1 VKKAN
6 QATLLL
12 VALLGLTAC
21 GGGSSNETQNDVKQD
36 QSNTQPQKKEITIV
50 GSVEKGPFVIGSTV
64 TINILNENGENT
76 DSTIVTKT
84 TDDLGNFE
92 FKVPAGSIIEISA
105 SGYYRNEITGGLSEG
120 ELTLRSIYK
129 VSETER
135 QNANVNLL
143 THLTSNR
150 VLELIKAG
158 ESSFEQAIQQAEQE
172 FTTNFK
178 NVISSSNNANFAS
191 LSIYKDENA
200 EASAYLLA
208 LSSMFYQHA
217 INTAK
222 NNQTSPDAELTAALN
237 ELESDF
243 GTDGKVDNQDVLTAI
258 KETQKLIDPS
268 QVQQNL
274 FDWVTGKEQY
284 AVPDINEFLDTDLDG
299 IANNK
304 DNDDDNDGIA
314 DEDDS
319 SPHLADFIV
328 EDKNISVLEDESI
341 KLDLTTN
348 APLGDEVKIIATQVK
363 GPTYGELSGYFPE
376 ITYTPF
382 NDFNGEDKF
391 TLTLFQ
397 DGIESKPFTIN
408 VDVKAVNDAPTIDG
422 QPEVDIIANNEYS
435 FSPSISDIEDSQLTV
450 SVENLPEWL
459 TLDSSTGM
467 LQGTPTNAQV
477 ATYSNIQMSVS
488 DGTTTSQLPAFSIN
502 VDYSTLEAPLKL
514 QSKVSQVDKLQEIQL
529 SWEKVKFAKNYVVE
543 VSLFEDFRELLLAE
557 TIESNSF
564 SLIQKPGKYYWR
576 ISTAN
581 PNEQVGSSST
591 IEEVNAGVFTAIIGG
606 NNTDLATDIKPSID
620 DGYIVLGS
628 TKSKDLNS
636 KVDNNGDDWIIKLD
650 KHGKKLWEYFY
661 TNEGEKR
668 LSSIIELQDGSII
681 AIGMNPILNQGV
693 IVKINSIGKEEW
705 QYTHQTED
713 NRSNYFS
720 SHAFANEKLYLSVNY
735 FGSSSNST
743 DPRFT
748 LHTLN
753 LDTKELSKPIS
764 LPKIEGQNLTSISS
778 MFENHEGH
786 LIISGDIIHED
797 SDPTFDYG
805 GVFLMALNEN
815 MQPTLKW
822 HNSGEFTHLNVDHA
836 IQLADLN
843 YAILGQATFTGASLA
858 IITPEGEEIENSV
871 LTQEISFYD
880 YGTKSFGKD
889 SENFYYGV
897 FQVNN
902 DYNLQHIVKFNND
915 LQPETISPLGGSNLN
930 YHYSAK
936 GMLLNKDDTL
946 TILMN
951 RANKE
956 TKQTDIVIQRL
967 KF

>member
-1 VKKAN
+1 MKKTN

-21 GGGSSNETQNDVKQD
+21 GGGNSNETQNDVKQD

-120 ELTLRSIYK
+120 ELTLRSIYQA
-129 VSETER
+129 SEVEK

-158 ESSFEQAIQQAEQE
+158 ESSFEEAIQRAEQE

-178 NVISSSNNANFAS
+178 NVISSSSNANFAS

-222 NNQTSPDAELTAALN
+222 SNQTSADAELTVALN

-341 KLDLTTN
+341 TLDLTTN

-363 GPTYGELSGYFPE
+363 GPTNGELSGYFPE

-382 NDFNGEDKF
+382 NDFNGQDKF

-408 VDVKAVNDAPTIDG
+408 VDIKAVNDAPTIEG

-450 SVENLPEWL
+450 TVENLPEWL

-488 DGTTTSQLPAFSIN
+488 DGTTTSQLPAFSID
-502 VDYSTLEAPLKL
+502 VHYSTLAAPTNL
-514 QSKVSQVDKLQEIQL
+514 QQTSSTKEKLQEIKL
-529 SWEKVKFAKNYVVE
+529 KWEQVDFAKSYTLE
-543 VSLFEDFRELLLAE
+543 ISLFEDFRTILQTE
-557 TIESNSF
+557 TIETNSIT
-564 SLIQKPGKYYWR
+564 LEKEPNHYYWR
-576 ISTAN
+576 VSTVN
-581 PNEQVGSSST
+581 PNGETGFSSEIMSLQAGVFTKKFGGIGQDSSKKTIPTKDGGFITLATTASNDLLPNGQGEDDWIFKVDSNGEVVWQYFSVGQGRDRLRDIILLNDDSLIAVGQDWAQNKAIALKLSPEGTLDWEIYYRPEEYSNRFDFASVLELENTIYVLSQLWKCEDNFCSWDKAFIHTVSSETGEVTAPKPIPEVSGVVLSPKTLKKTNDNNLLVAGDLELTESGYQTKGAYIQVLDLDLNVELFWSNENQFVISSFHDVVELNDGSFVVLGNGSFELSAAAIAT
-591 IEEVNAGVFTAIIGG
+591 IDSKGNTISQREFTNIFNSNRNILPEESGHFWIPSINTNNTLTSFKFDTNLKQIEEVN
-606 NNTDLATDIKPSID
+606 
-620 DGYIVLGS
+620 
-628 TKSKDLNS
+628 
-636 KVDNNGDDWIIKLD
+636 
-650 KHGKKLWEYFY
+650 HQ
-661 TNEGEKR
+661 
-668 LSSIIELQDGSII
+668 LSFENSIIRSWLRNSDGTSTFNIFTWRTD
-681 AIGMNPILNQGV
+681 
-693 IVKINSIGKEEW
+693 KEI
-705 QYTHQTED
+705 
-713 NRSNYFS
+713 
-720 SHAFANEKLYLSVNY
+720 
-735 FGSSSNST
+735 
-743 DPRFT
+743 T
-748 LHTLN
+748 LI
-753 LDTKELSKPIS
+753 KK
-764 LPKIEGQNLTSISS
+764 
-778 MFENHEGH
+778 
-786 LIISGDIIHED
+786 
-797 SDPTFDYG
+797 
-805 GVFLMALNEN
+805 
-815 MQPTLKW
+815 
-822 HNSGEFTHLNVDHA
+822 
-836 IQLADLN
+836 
-843 YAILGQATFTGASLA
+843 
-858 IITPEGEEIENSV
+858 
-871 LTQEISFYD
+871 
-880 YGTKSFGKD
+880 
-889 SENFYYGV
+889 
-897 FQVNN
+897 
-902 DYNLQHIVKFNND
+902 
-915 LQPETISPLGGSNLN
+915 
-930 YHYSAK
+930 
-936 GMLLNKDDTL
+936 
-946 TILMN
+946 
-951 RANKE
+951 
-956 TKQTDIVIQRL
+956 
-967 KF
+967 

>member
-1 VKKAN
+1 MKKTN

-64 TINILNENGENT
+64 TINILNDKGENT

-129 VSETER
+129 ASETEK

-191 LSIYKDENA
+191 LSIYKDENS

-237 ELESDF
+237 KLESDF
-243 GTDGKVDNQDVLTAI
+243 GTDGKVDDLELLTDI
-258 KETQKLIDPS
+258 QQTQKLIDPL

-274 FDWVTGKEQY
+274 FDWVSGKEQY

-341 KLDLTTN
+341 TLDLTTN

-363 GPTYGELSGYFPE
+363 GPTNGELSGYFPE

-382 NDFNGEDKF
+382 NNFNGQDKF

-408 VDVKAVNDAPTIDG
+408 VDVKAVNDAPTIEG
-422 QPEVDIIANNEYS
+422 QPEVNIIANNEYS
-435 FSPSISDIEDSQLTV
+435 FSPSISDIENNQLTV
-450 SVENLPEWL
+450 TVENLPEWL

-467 LQGTPTNAQV
+467 LHGTPTNAQV

-488 DGTTTSQLPAFSIN
+488 DGTTTSQLAPFSIN
-502 VDYSTLEAPLKL
+502 VDYSTLAAPTNLK
-514 QSKVSQVDKLQEIQL
+514 QTSSTKEKLQEIKL
-529 SWEKVKFAKNYVVE
+529 SWEKVEFAKSYTLE
-543 VSLFEDFRELLLAE
+543 ISLFEDFRTILQTEKIE
-557 TIESNSF
+557 TNSIT
-564 SLIQKPGKYYWR
+564 LEKEPNHYYWR
-576 ISTAN
+576 VSTVNPIDQEGFSSEVISLEAGIFTKEFGGSLNDTPTKLISTKDNGFILLASTNSPELNAN
-581 PNEQVGSSST
+581 
-591 IEEVNAGVFTAIIGG
+591 
-606 NNTDLATDIKPSID
+606 ID
-620 DGYIVLGS
+620 S
-628 TKSKDLNS
+628 A
-636 KVDNNGDDWIIKLD
+636 GDDWIFKTDIAGNL
-650 KHGKKLWEYFY
+650 LWEYFHH
-661 TNEGEKR
+661 TTGSQN
-668 LSSIIELQDGSII
+668 LTDITELKDGSIVAVGRSWDSGESVI
-681 AIGMNPILNQGV
+681 IKLNEKGQKVWVKPFVPTNPNYKQLFFKVTEAHGKLYVINQLSNRSDNSLLEFQLLA
-693 IVKINSIGKEEW
+693 INSDNGDIDSQTTLNAPEGLIVNGIGRIFESKNGNLVISGSMSPPDVNSFELGGAFIHLLNDQLEVISEW
-705 QYTHQTED
+705 NNAGQFSHLNSDYSIELENGSFAIVGQSTFAGISLSIIDSSLKQESNSKHEAGFDSYPYGSNGLSENSNGNFNTFISSENNNYLAEINSRFEILSKTLIHDETSENYFYPKGIIENHDGTQTILIQKTQK
-713 NRSNYFS
+713 RSNKKS
-720 SHAFANEKLYLSVNY
+720 ILLRKLKN
-735 FGSSSNST
+735 
-743 DPRFT
+743 
-748 LHTLN
+748 
-753 LDTKELSKPIS
+753 
-764 LPKIEGQNLTSISS
+764 
-778 MFENHEGH
+778 
-786 LIISGDIIHED
+786 
-797 SDPTFDYG
+797 
-805 GVFLMALNEN
+805 
-815 MQPTLKW
+815 
-822 HNSGEFTHLNVDHA
+822 
-836 IQLADLN
+836 
-843 YAILGQATFTGASLA
+843 
-858 IITPEGEEIENSV
+858 
-871 LTQEISFYD
+871 
-880 YGTKSFGKD
+880 
-889 SENFYYGV
+889 
-897 FQVNN
+897 
-902 DYNLQHIVKFNND
+902 
-915 LQPETISPLGGSNLN
+915 
-930 YHYSAK
+930 
-936 GMLLNKDDTL
+936 
-946 TILMN
+946 
-951 RANKE
+951 
-956 TKQTDIVIQRL
+956 
-967 KF
+967 

>member
-1 VKKAN
+1 MKKTN

-21 GGGSSNETQNDVKQD
+21 GGGNSNETQNDVKQD
-36 QSNTQPQKKEITIV
+36 QTSTQPQKKEITIV

-64 TINILNENGENT
+64 TINILNEKGENT

-129 VSETER
+129 ASETER

-243 GTDGKVDNQDVLTAI
+243 GTDGKVDNQEVLTAI
-258 KETQKLIDPS
+258 QETQKLIDPL

-341 KLDLTTN
+341 TLDLTTN

-435 FSPSISDIEDSQLTV
+435 FSPSISDIENSQLTV
-450 SVENLPEWL
+450 TVENLPEWL

-488 DGTTTSQLPAFSIN
+488 DGTTTSQLPAFSID
-502 VDYSTLEAPLKL
+502 VHYSTLAAPTNL
-514 QSKVSQVDKLQEIQL
+514 QQTSSTKEKLQEINL
-529 SWEKVKFAKNYVVE
+529 NWEQVEFAKSYTVE
-543 VSLFEDFRELLLAE
+543 ISLFEDFRTILQTE
-557 TIESNSF
+557 TIETNSITLEKEPNHYHWRVSTVNPNGETGFSSEIMSLQAGVFTKKFGGIGQDSSKKTIPTKDGGFITLATTASSDLLPNGQEVDDWIFKIDSNGEVVWQYFSVGQGRDRLRDIIVLNDG
-564 SLIQKPGKYYWR
+564 SLIAVGQDWAQNKAIALKLSPEGTLDWEIYYRPEEYSYRFDFASVLELENTIYVLSQLWKCEDNLCSWDKAFIHTVSSETGEVTAPKPIPEVSGVDLSPMTLRKTNDNKLLVAGNLDFPEPGYQTQGAYIQILDLDLNVELFWSNENQFV
-576 ISTAN
+576 ISSFHDVVELN
-581 PNEQVGSSST
+581 DGSFVVLGNGSFELSAAAIAT
-591 IEEVNAGVFTAIIGG
+591 IDSKGNTISQREFTNIFNSNRNILPEESGHFWIPSINTNNILTSLKFDTNLKQIEEVN
-606 NNTDLATDIKPSID
+606 
-620 DGYIVLGS
+620 
-628 TKSKDLNS
+628 
-636 KVDNNGDDWIIKLD
+636 
-650 KHGKKLWEYFY
+650 HQ
-661 TNEGEKR
+661 
-668 LSSIIELQDGSII
+668 LSFENSIIRSWLRNSDGTSTFNIFTWRTD
-681 AIGMNPILNQGV
+681 
-693 IVKINSIGKEEW
+693 KEI
-705 QYTHQTED
+705 
-713 NRSNYFS
+713 
-720 SHAFANEKLYLSVNY
+720 
-735 FGSSSNST
+735 
-743 DPRFT
+743 T
-748 LHTLN
+748 LI
-753 LDTKELSKPIS
+753 KK
-764 LPKIEGQNLTSISS
+764 
-778 MFENHEGH
+778 
-786 LIISGDIIHED
+786 
-797 SDPTFDYG
+797 
-805 GVFLMALNEN
+805 
-815 MQPTLKW
+815 
-822 HNSGEFTHLNVDHA
+822 
-836 IQLADLN
+836 
-843 YAILGQATFTGASLA
+843 
-858 IITPEGEEIENSV
+858 
-871 LTQEISFYD
+871 
-880 YGTKSFGKD
+880 
-889 SENFYYGV
+889 
-897 FQVNN
+897 
-902 DYNLQHIVKFNND
+902 
-915 LQPETISPLGGSNLN
+915 
-930 YHYSAK
+930 
-936 GMLLNKDDTL
+936 
-946 TILMN
+946 
-951 RANKE
+951 
-956 TKQTDIVIQRL
+956 
-967 KF
+967 

>member
-1 VKKAN
+1 VKKTN

-36 QSNTQPQKKEITIV
+36 QTSTQPQKKEITIV

-92 FKVPAGSIIEISA
+92 FQVPAGSIIEISA

-120 ELTLRSIYK
+120 ELTLRSIYQA
-129 VSETER
+129 SEAEK

-158 ESSFEQAIQQAEQE
+158 ESNFEQAIQQAEQE

-217 INTAK
+217 INNAK

-243 GTDGKVDNQDVLTAI
+243 GTDGKVDNQEVLTAI
-258 KETQKLIDPS
+258 QETQKLIDPL

-341 KLDLTTN
+341 TLDLTTN

-382 NDFNGEDKF
+382 KDFNGEDKF

-450 SVENLPEWL
+450 TVENLPEWL

-502 VDYSTLEAPLKL
+502 VDYSTLEAPLNL

-564 SLIQKPGKYYWR
+564 SLIQKPGTYYWR
-576 ISTAN
+576 VSTAN
-581 PNEQVGSSST
+581 PNEQLGSSST
-591 IEEVNAGVFTAIIGG
+591 VKEVNAGVFTAIIGG

-620 DGYIVLGS
+620 GGYIVLGS

-668 LSSIIELQDGSII
+668 LSSIIELQDGAII
-681 AIGMNPILNQGV
+681 AIGMDPILNQGV

-720 SHAFANEKLYLSVNY
+720 SHAFANDKLYLSVNY

-743 DPRFT
+743 DPRFS

-786 LIISGDIIHED
+786 LVISGDIIHED

-805 GVFLMALNEN
+805 GVFLMALNEY
-815 MQPTLKW
+815 MQPILKW
-822 HNSGEFTHLNVDHA
+822 HNSGEFIHLNVDHA

-951 RANKE
+951 RTNKE

>member
-1 VKKAN
+1 MKKAN

-36 QSNTQPQKKEITIV
+36 QTSTQPQKKEITIV

-120 ELTLRSIYK
+120 ELILRSIYK
-129 VSETER
+129 ASETEK

-158 ESSFEQAIQQAEQE
+158 ESSFEEAIQRAEQE

-222 NNQTSPDAELTAALN
+222 NNQTSPDAELTSALN

-243 GTDGKVDNQDVLTAI
+243 GNDGKVDNQEVLTAI
-258 KETQKLIDPS
+258 QETQKLIDPS

-341 KLDLTTN
+341 TLDLTTN

-363 GPTYGELSGYFPE
+363 GPTNGELSGYFPE

-382 NDFNGEDKF
+382 IDFNGEDKF

-502 VDYSTLEAPLKL
+502 VDYSTLAAPNNLK
-514 QSKVSQVDKLQEIQL
+514 QTSSTKAKLQEINL
-529 SWEKVKFAKNYVVE
+529 NWEQVEFAKSYTVE
-543 VSLFEDFRELLLAE
+543 ISLFEDFRTILQTE
-557 TIESNSF
+557 TIETNSIT
-564 SLIQKPGKYYWR
+564 LEKEPNHYYWR
-576 ISTAN
+576 VSTVNPIDQEGFSSETMSLEAGIFTKEFGGSLNDTPTKLISTKDNGFILLASTNSPELNAN
-581 PNEQVGSSST
+581 
-591 IEEVNAGVFTAIIGG
+591 
-606 NNTDLATDIKPSID
+606 ID
-620 DGYIVLGS
+620 S
-628 TKSKDLNS
+628 A
-636 KVDNNGDDWIIKLD
+636 GDDWIFKTDIAGNL
-650 KHGKKLWEYFY
+650 LWEYFHH
-661 TNEGEKR
+661 TTGSQN
-668 LSSIIELQDGSII
+668 LTDITELKDGSII
-681 AIGMNPILNQGV
+681 AVGRSWDSGESVIIKLNEEGQKVWVKPFVTTNSNHKQLFFKVTEAHGKLYV
-693 IVKINSIGKEEW
+693 INQLSNRNDNSLLEFQLLAINSDNGDIVSQKTLNAPEGLIVNGIGRIFESKNGNLVISGSMSP
-705 QYTHQTED
+705 TD
-713 NRSNYFS
+713 
-720 SHAFANEKLYLSVNY
+720 VNY
-735 FGSSSNST
+735 F
-743 DPRFT
+743 D
-748 LHTLN
+748 L
-753 LDTKELSKPIS
+753 
-764 LPKIEGQNLTSISS
+764 
-778 MFENHEGH
+778 
-786 LIISGDIIHED
+786 
-797 SDPTFDYG
+797 G
-805 GVFLMALNEN
+805 GVFIHLLNDQLEVISEWN
-815 MQPTLKW
+815 NAGQF
-822 HNSGEFTHLNVDHA
+822 SHLNSDYS
-836 IQLADLN
+836 IE
-843 YAILGQATFTGASLA
+843 LGNGGFA
-858 IITPEGEEIENSV
+858 IIGQSTFSGISLSLVDPNLKLETNSKYEADFDSYPYGSNGLSENDKGNFNTFISEENNYYFAEINSRFEILSKTLIHDESSENYYYPRGMIENHDG
-871 LTQEISFYD
+871 TQTILIQKTQKNPNKTSILL
-880 YGTKSFGKD
+880 K
-889 SENFYYGV
+889 
-897 FQVNN
+897 
-902 DYNLQHIVKFNND
+902 KFNN
-915 LQPETISPLGGSNLN
+915 
-930 YHYSAK
+930 
-936 GMLLNKDDTL
+936 
-946 TILMN
+946 
-951 RANKE
+951 
-956 TKQTDIVIQRL
+956 
-967 KF
+967 

>member
-1 VKKAN
+1 MKKTN

-21 GGGSSNETQNDVKQD
+21 GGGSSNETQDDVKQD

-120 ELTLRSIYK
+120 ELTLRSIYQA
-129 VSETER
+129 SEVEK

-158 ESSFEQAIQQAEQE
+158 ESSFEEAIQRAEQE

-178 NVISSSNNANFAS
+178 NVISSSSNANFAS

-222 NNQTSPDAELTAALN
+222 SNQTSADAELTVALN

-243 GTDGKVDNQDVLTAI
+243 GTDGKVDHQDVLTAI

-341 KLDLTTN
+341 TLDLTTN

-363 GPTYGELSGYFPE
+363 GPTNGELSGYFPE

-382 NDFNGEDKF
+382 NDFNGQDKF

-408 VDVKAVNDAPTIDG
+408 VDIKAVNDAPTIEG

-450 SVENLPEWL
+450 TVENLPEWL

-488 DGTTTSQLPAFSIN
+488 DGTTTSQLPAFSID
-502 VDYSTLEAPLKL
+502 VHYSTLAAPTNL
-514 QSKVSQVDKLQEIQL
+514 QQTSSTKEKLQEIKL
-529 SWEKVKFAKNYVVE
+529 KWEQVDFAKSYTLE
-543 VSLFEDFRELLLAE
+543 ISLFEDFRTILQTE
-557 TIESNSF
+557 TIETNSIT
-564 SLIQKPGKYYWR
+564 LEKEPNHYYWR
-576 ISTAN
+576 VSTVN
-581 PNEQVGSSST
+581 PNGETGFSSEIMSLQAGVFTKKFGGIGQDSSKKTIPTKDGGFITLATTASNDLLPNGQGEDDWIFKVDSNGEVVWQYFSVGQGRDRLRDIILLNDDSLIAVGQDWAQNKAIALKLSPEGTLDWEIYYRPEEYSNRFDFASVLELENTIYVLSQLWKCEDNFCSWDKAFIHTVSSETGEVTAPKPIPEVSGVVLSPKTLKKTNDNNLLVAGDLELTESGYQTKGAYIQVLDLDLNVELFWSNENQFVISSFHDVVELNDGSFVVLGNGSFELSAAAIAT
-591 IEEVNAGVFTAIIGG
+591 IDSKGNTISQREFTNIFNSNRNILPEESGHFWIPSINTNNTLTSFKFDTNLKQIEEVN
-606 NNTDLATDIKPSID
+606 
-620 DGYIVLGS
+620 
-628 TKSKDLNS
+628 
-636 KVDNNGDDWIIKLD
+636 
-650 KHGKKLWEYFY
+650 HQ
-661 TNEGEKR
+661 
-668 LSSIIELQDGSII
+668 LSFENSIIRSWLRNSDGTSTFNIFTWRTD
-681 AIGMNPILNQGV
+681 
-693 IVKINSIGKEEW
+693 KEI
-705 QYTHQTED
+705 
-713 NRSNYFS
+713 
-720 SHAFANEKLYLSVNY
+720 
-735 FGSSSNST
+735 
-743 DPRFT
+743 T
-748 LHTLN
+748 LI
-753 LDTKELSKPIS
+753 KK
-764 LPKIEGQNLTSISS
+764 
-778 MFENHEGH
+778 
-786 LIISGDIIHED
+786 
-797 SDPTFDYG
+797 
-805 GVFLMALNEN
+805 
-815 MQPTLKW
+815 
-822 HNSGEFTHLNVDHA
+822 
-836 IQLADLN
+836 
-843 YAILGQATFTGASLA
+843 
-858 IITPEGEEIENSV
+858 
-871 LTQEISFYD
+871 
-880 YGTKSFGKD
+880 
-889 SENFYYGV
+889 
-897 FQVNN
+897 
-902 DYNLQHIVKFNND
+902 
-915 LQPETISPLGGSNLN
+915 
-930 YHYSAK
+930 
-936 GMLLNKDDTL
+936 
-946 TILMN
+946 
-951 RANKE
+951 
-956 TKQTDIVIQRL
+956 
-967 KF
+967 